1 MAELVTPAAIGCA
14 EPGCD
19 GRNAVGKAVMTLSWG
34 APNQRSFNMVW
45 RALMAANV
53 QRLLAA

>member
-1 MAELVTPAAIGCA
+1 MLLN
-14 EPGCD
+14 EPIPDDLRDALADVLAHRISG
-19 GRNAVGKAVMTLSWG
+19 
-34 APNQRSFNMVW
+34 SFHIAW